1 MTKKKKQ
8 ITKWQGTYE
17 ELKQI
22 VPSKAIQ
29 IMANR
34 LEFLEEDYVFT
45 VIIEQGFLLIW

>member
-8 ITKWQGTYE
+8 TKWQGTFDD
-17 ELKQI
+17 LRKI

-29 IMANR
+29 IMSNR
-34 LEFLEEDYVFT
+34 LEFLAEDYVFT